1 MIKVNLLRDRTQEKD
16 AAASATGQMSY
27 AEVLKRNRAGGPIQL
42 GFDVHPFLKLII
54 MVVPLALVFS
64 YEKYTT
70 SVNQKAMGSLVFQLD
85 KAKQDRE
92 RSRAEVAKIREREAE
107 LDASRVLLTEFRKID
122 YERLLPIRVL
132 DSIQDILPFQAWLQT
147 VNLTRTNINVDGVAV
162 SENDLTQFQQNL
174 MESQF
179 FSNILI
185 YNSVE
190 LRNEVGRYV
199 SFKLRAN
206 VGEKSSGR

>member
-42 GFDVHPFLKLII
+42 GLDVHPFLKLII
-54 MVVPLALVFS
+54 MVAPLALVFS